1 MVNPKTPITSASKAT
16 TKSPALEIPDK
27 KYFTIGEVSEICDL
41 KPHVLRYW
49 EQVFDQLEPVKRSTR
64 RYYQRKDIELVIEIR
79 SLLHDQGFTIPGAKV
94 RLSKGKHAVLLEA
107 TVGEEGSLVAKLQ
120 TIRTEIA
127 QFKKYIKTRY

>member
-1 MVNPKTPITSASKAT
+1 MANSKNTSTSGAT
-16 TKSPALEIPDK
+16 QQLEIDIPDK

-94 RLSKGKHAVLLEA
+94 RLSKGKHAIASSADELDESSVL
-107 TVGEEGSLVAKLQ
+107 GKLQ
-120 TIRTEIA
+120 KIRGEIK
-127 QFKKYIKTRY
+127 QFRQHIQNHY

>member
-1 MVNPKTPITSASKAT
+1 MVNPKTPNSSASTAP
-16 TKSPALEIPDK
+16 TKSAAVEIPDK

-79 SLLHDQGFTIPGAKV
+79 SLLHDQGFTIPGAKI
-94 RLSKGKHAVLLEA
+94 RLAKGKHAPLLE
-107 TVGEEGSLVAKLQ
+107 TVIAEDGSFVEKLQ
-120 TIRTEIA
+120 IIRAEVA
-127 QFKKYIKTRY
+127 QFKKYVKTRY